1 MPLKSSDT
9 DRIVREPRRSSLTAL
24 IMRLTIR
31 ARLAISYGI
40 VIAMVLVVVAVAVS
54 AVHERLGIARIDA
67 DLRAAMQSLGGVV
80 ASEINERLTL
90 EVGAREA
97 LVELELPG
105 LGAMVLDASGRPLAT
120 RVSGAPAV
128 ALEIVRATQVDA
140 EPRTLAAVRVRL
152 AATSW
157 RHRQHAYRVVVWA
170 PLVPFEREH
179 ATVLN
184 TIRASI
190 PFAALAALAGGWL
203 IVWRALRPLSQM
215 AVVADGIDRRRF
227 TARLPVPAP
236 KDELRRLAVAFNAL
250 IDRLSDAVH
259 AQRRFMADASH
270 ELRTPVTVARTAAQ
284 VTLSGATRTEPEY
297 REALGIVAMQMERLA
312 HVVDDMFLLALAD
325 VDGRALAVRYVYLD
339 EIVKDCVRSA
349 TVLAEER
356 GVTVCVQAQDGLQI
370 RGDEELLHRMTMNI
384 VDNAIRHTPPGEP
397 VHIRVSASDGAA
409 VVSVE
414 DSGPGIPVAE
424 RDRIFERF
432 VRLTNGTSPSGGG
445 LGLPIARWIAEQHEG
460 TLRLE
465 ESTRGSRFV
474 VRLPI
479 GPPLRAAVPGSP
491 VGPADP
497 VAQPDEWGGTDTAKV

>member
-1 MPLKSSDT
+1 MTLFVGHRMRLEST
-9 DRIVREPRRSSLTAL
+9 DVDRMAREPRRPSPTAL

-128 ALEIVRATQVDA
+128 ALERVRATQVDA

-184 TIRASI
+184 TVRASI

-227 TARLPVPAP
+227 AARLPVPAP

-284 VTLSGATRTEPEY
+284 VTLAGATRTEPEY
-297 REALGIVAMQMERLA
+297 REALGIVALQMDRLA

-325 VDGRALAVRYVYLD
+325 VDGRALAVRYLYLD
-339 EIVKDCVRSA
+339 ELVKDCVRSA

-370 RGDEELLHRMTMNI
+370 RGDEELLHRMMMNI

-445 LGLPIARWIAEQHEG
+445 LGLPIARWIAEAHGG
-460 TLRLE
+460 TLVLE
-465 ESTRGSRFV
+465 SSGPHGSTFRAS
-474 VRLPI
+474 LPWQ
-479 GPPLRAAVPGSP
+479 GPF
-491 VGPADP
+491 
-497 VAQPDEWGGTDTAKV
+497 TT